1 MRQKVGTCLCGIA
14 GIVVT
19 HLLIAIVIETT
30 TSITIV
36 FVLFVEEVIDGATY
50 GDLLYS
56 RQCKRIAQV

>member
-1 MRQKVGTCLCGIA
+1 MRQKVGTCLCSIA

-30 TSITIV
+30 TGITIV

-50 GDLLYS
+50 GDLLYYS
-56 RQCKRIAQV
+56 